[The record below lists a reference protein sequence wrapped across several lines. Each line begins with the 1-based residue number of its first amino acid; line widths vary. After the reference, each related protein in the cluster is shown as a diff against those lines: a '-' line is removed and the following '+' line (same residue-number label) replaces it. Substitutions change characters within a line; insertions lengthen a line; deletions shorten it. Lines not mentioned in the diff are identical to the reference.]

1 MWKWF
6 PHRYVVN
13 EVLQS
18 FNVWDYSWL
27 PVCSSRRFELLM
39 VRSKTFKM
47 NELFI
52 FETDGFNIYREWIS
66 PRRKQQSYQMKKEV
80 NSILTCNQIDKNNK
94 QKTNQKKTKVL
105 SHVTFH
111 VWHVYGVCLKL
122 TSPFTRWNRLS
133 LSETNTVLL
142 LLHIAADWEWVII
155 TIAFIVLYNE

>member
-1 MWKWF
+1 MRCF
-6 PHRYVVN
+6 R
-13 EVLQS
+13 VLMYGTT
-18 FNVWDYSWL
+18 VDYQFVAAEDSNCWWWG
-27 PVCSSRRFELLM
+27 RK
-39 VRSKTFKM
+39 RSKWMNYSFSKRMDSTFTQRM
-47 NELFI
+47 NF
-52 FETDGFNIYREWIS
+52 T
-66 PRRKQQSYQMKKEV
+66 RRKQQSYQMKKEV